1 MYLLPVSPLLRSPG
15 LQPGNIKIVAGKPLC
30 SRLIAKSLMC
40 LLILACSPAIR
51 ADCECEWQGPFSW
64 LVDDA
69 DSIVLGRV
77 VSSRGNSFDLK
88 VMSTMKGETAGDT
101 IRVWGER
108 GDLCRPDVALF
119 PPGSQWLFALELISE
134 VPPGGFSPGTPNIS
148 YGRPGDYALSKCG
161 AYWLEHSEGEL
172 AGNITSVYQ
181 WDYAPEMNPV
191 PLGLIQAFIDGDAD
205 YADIIGVSDEVT
217 SKEAWMRRMR
227 QRLYENTAQ

>member
-1 MYLLPVSPLLRSPG
+1 MRSRGLLPNKLE
-15 LQPGNIKIVAGKPLC
+15 IVTGKPVSSC
-30 SRLIAKSLMC
+30 LIAKSTMC
-40 LLILACSPAIR
+40 LLMFACSSAIN
-51 ADCECEWQGPFSW
+51 AACECQWQGPFSW

-69 DSIVLGRV
+69 DSIVLGEV

-88 VMSTMKGETAGDT
+88 VMSTMKGKTAGDT

-108 GDLCRPDVALF
+108 GDLCRPDVVQF
-119 PPGSQWLFALELISE
+119 PPGSQWLFALELIGE

-148 YGRPGDYALSKCG
+148 YGRRGDYAVSKCG
-161 AYWLEHSEGEL
+161 AYWLEHREGKL

-191 PLGLIQAFIDGDAD
+191 PVDLIQAFIDGDAD

-227 QRLYENTAQ
+227 LRLRLRENTAQ